1 MLPRKKD
8 ERDEKQG
15 EVWLQPLLAEAALD
29 RPAPEDLAYDTK
41 KSCSRAWHGP
51 VAGTDSESVWKSDD
65 NFGGRFSPSSG
76 LVPGVA
82 LALSQLGFYL
92 LNQHH
97 GPKNLHFI

>member
-65 NFGGRFSPSSG
+65 NFGGWFSPSSG
-76 LVPGVA
+76 FQEWHLRCHNWA
-82 LALSQLGFYL
+82 FTC
-92 LNQHH
+92 
-97 GPKNLHFI
+97 